1 MSFKGSQDLGEDK
14 ILKNSLNHRTEALR
28 ASLRNEE
35 LDGYLVT
42 NENSIFYFTGFL
54 GGAKLLIPR
63 HGESLLYVQG
73 VNYEAARQTA
83 KNCMVGLVK
92 RKEKI
97 DLKVAGDIRSLK
109 LKRVGFD
116 SLDASAYLKLSM
128 ALKVVRLKALE
139 KLVWDLRKVKD
150 ETELKYMRRAA
161 ELTSLGVKTGIET
174 VRPGLREYE
183 VAAEMEYAM
192 RRLGSDG
199 AAFDTIV
206 ASGVR
211 SAFPHGGCTD
221 RKIRK
226 GDLVVIDVGAKYR
239 HYRADITRTMAVGK
253 PSPKQRR
260 VHEIV
265 KEAQERA
272 FQSIKTK
279 VRACD
284 VDKAARELIEKEGY
298 GEFFVH
304 GLGHGIGLEVHEPP
318 SLNPENKETLKAG
331 NVVTVEP
338 GIYVVNFGGV
348 RIEDTVLVLEDRA
361 ERLTE
366 APYNLEVK

>member
-1 MSFKGSQDLGEDK
+1 M
-14 ILKNSLNHRTEALR
+14 KNSLNHHVKSLK
-28 ASLRNEE
+28 ASLRNKE

-63 HGESLLYVQG
+63 EDENRLYVQG
-73 VNYEAARQTA
+73 VNYQAARQTA
-83 KNCMVGLVK
+83 KNCRIELVN
-92 RKEKI
+92 RKEKA
-97 DLKVAGDIRSLK
+97 DLKVAGYIRSLK
-109 LKRVGFD
+109 LKQLGFD
-116 SLDASAYLKLSM
+116 SLDASAYLKLSR
-128 ALKVVRLKALE
+128 ALKGVRLKALG
-139 KLVWDLRKVKD
+139 KLVWDLRRVKD

-161 ELTSLGVKTGIET
+161 EITSLGMKTALET
-174 VRPGLREYE
+174 LRPGLREYE
-183 VAAEMEYAM
+183 VAAGMEYAM

-199 AAFDTIV
+199 VAFDTIA
-206 ASGVR
+206 ASEGR

-239 HYRADITRTMAVGK
+239 HYRADMTRTVTVGK

-260 VHEIV
+260 IHETV
-265 KEAQERA
+265 KKAQEKA
-272 FQSIKTK
+272 FQSVKAG

-284 VDKAARELIEKEGY
+284 VDKTARELIQKEGY

-318 SLNPENKETLKAG
+318 SLNPENKEDLKAG
-331 NVVTVEP
+331 NVVTLEP
-338 GIYVVNFGGV
+338 GVYIVAFGGV
-348 RIEDTVLVLEDRA
+348 RIEDTVLVLEDGA

>member
-1 MSFKGSQDLGEDK
+1 
-14 ILKNSLNHRTEALR
+14 LKNSINHQTEALR
-28 ASLRNEE
+28 ASLQNEG

-63 HGESLLYVQG
+63 QGENHLYVQG
-73 VNYEAARQTA
+73 VNYEAAKQTA
-83 KNCMVGLVK
+83 KNCMVELVK

-97 DLKVAGDIRSLK
+97 DLKVAGDARSLK
-109 LKRVGFD
+109 LKRIGFD
-116 SLDASAYLKLSM
+116 SLDASAYLKLSK
-128 ALKVVRLKALE
+128 ALKVVRLKALG
-139 KLVWDLRKVKD
+139 KMVWELRKVKD
-150 ETELKYMRRAA
+150 ETELKHMRKAA
-161 ELTSLGVKTGIET
+161 ELTSVGVKTALET

-183 VAAEMEYAM
+183 IAAEMEYAM

-226 GDLVVIDVGAKYR
+226 GDLAVIDVGAKYS
-239 HYRADITRTMAVGK
+239 HYRADMTRTMTVGK

-260 VHEIV
+260 IHETV
-265 KEAQERA
+265 KKAQEKA
-272 FQSIKTK
+272 FQSIKAG

-284 VDKAARELIEKEGY
+284 VDKAARKLIGKEGY

-318 SLNPENKETLKAG
+318 SLNPENKEALKAG
-331 NVVTVEP
+331 NVVTMEP
-338 GIYVVNFGGV
+338 GVYVVDFGGV
-348 RIEDTVLVLEDRA
+348 RIEDTVLVLEDGA
-361 ERLTE
+361 ERLTR

>member
-1 MSFKGSQDLGEDK
+1 
-14 ILKNSLNHRTEALR
+14 
-28 ASLRNEE
+28 
-35 LDGYLVT
+35 
-42 NENSIFYFTGFL
+42 
-54 GGAKLLIPR
+54 LLISMEDENR
-63 HGESLLYVQG
+63 LYVQG

-83 KNCMVGLVK
+83 KNCMVELVK
-92 RKEKI
+92 RKEKV
-97 DLKVAGDIRSLK
+97 DLKVAGDVRSLK

-116 SLDASAYLKLSM
+116 FLDASAYLKLSR
-128 ALKVVRLKALE
+128 ALKSIRLKTLG
-139 KLVWDLRKVKD
+139 KLVWELRRVKD
-150 ETELKYMRRAA
+150 KNELKYMRRAA
-161 ELTSLGVKTGIET
+161 ELTSVGVKTALET
-174 VRPGLREYE
+174 VSPGLREYE
-183 VAAEMEYAM
+183 AAAEVEYAM

-199 AAFDTIV
+199 VAFDTIV

-239 HYRADITRTMAVGK
+239 HYRADMTRTVAVGK

-260 VHEIV
+260 IHETV

-272 FQSIKTK
+272 FQSIKAG

-284 VDKAARELIEKEGY
+284 VDKAAREHIGKEGY

-318 SLNPENKETLKAG
+318 SLNPENKETLKAE
-331 NVVTVEP
+331 NVVTIEP
-338 GIYVVNFGGV
+338 GIYVVDFGGV
-348 RIEDTVLVLEDRA
+348 RIEDTVLVLEDGA
-361 ERLTE
+361 KRLTE
-366 APYNLEVK
+366 APYTLEVK